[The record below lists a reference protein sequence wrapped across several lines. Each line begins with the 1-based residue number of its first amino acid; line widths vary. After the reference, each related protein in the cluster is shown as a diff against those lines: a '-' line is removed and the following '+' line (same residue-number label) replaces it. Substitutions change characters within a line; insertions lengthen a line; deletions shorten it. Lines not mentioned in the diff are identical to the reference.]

1 MKKKILILF
10 AGTLFFLVLAKSF
23 VFACNVPVFRYALE
37 RWSADPYRLIV
48 FYENNFSEDEQTLI
62 EELEQSAA
70 DSTLNISVTL
80 LNIHDVP
87 ENARPMNATQYPWME
102 LHYPVSANIRG
113 HVWANTL
120 TRENT
125 ALISDS
131 KMLTELSTR
140 LINGDAAVWIL
151 LECSDEHKNADAKSL
166 LEKTLK
172 NMTKELKVP
181 TIGYD
186 INGNEI
192 KVDDFKDYDV
202 TFSMLSLS
210 KKNTNESVLVQIL
223 LGSEEDLTYFD
234 EPMAFP
240 VFGRGRALY
249 GLIGKG
255 LSQKNIE
262 YACQSIVGWCSCEIK
277 DDNPGIDLLINR
289 DWSNPVGGTLV
300 KNEPLPPLTGISA
313 FIEDTDT
320 TPKAEKSLKQIDT
333 ESELMVKD
341 SINSDTIQTKSRHD
355 SLDITISPV
364 TVVEKKNSNLLLRN
378 ILFLFGTGLAVLLL
392 VTWLV
397 QRKK

>member
-1 MKKKILILF
+1 M
-10 AGTLFFLVLAKSF
+10 VLAKSF

-48 FYENNFSEDEQTLI
+48 FYENHFSEDEKTLI
-62 EELEQSAA
+62 KELEHSAA
-70 DSTLNISVTL
+70 DSSLNISITL
-80 LNIHDVP
+80 VNTHDVP
-87 ENARPMNATQYPWME
+87 ENARPVNATQYPWME
-102 LHYPVSANIRG
+102 LHYPESANIRG
-113 HVWANTL
+113 HVWANAF
-120 TRENT
+120 TRENA

-131 KMLTELSTR
+131 EMLAELSAR
-140 LINGDAAVWIL
+140 LINGDAAVWIF
-151 LECSDEHKNADAKSL
+151 LECSDEEKNADARSL

-181 TIGYD
+181 TVGFD

-192 KVDDFKDYDV
+192 KVNDFKDYDV

-210 KKNTNESVLVQIL
+210 RKNTNESVLVQIL

-255 LSQKNIE
+255 LSEKNIE

-289 DWSNPVGGTLV
+289 DWANPVGGTLV

-313 FIEDTDT
+313 FVESADT
-320 TPKAEKSLKQIDT
+320 TSKAATLEHESTI
-333 ESELMVKD
+333 ESELQVQD
-341 SINSDTIQTKSRHD
+341 TPRVDTIQSQSRND
-355 SLDITISPV
+355 SLDIIVSPV

-378 ILFLFGTGLAVLLL
+378 ILLFFGLGLTVLLV